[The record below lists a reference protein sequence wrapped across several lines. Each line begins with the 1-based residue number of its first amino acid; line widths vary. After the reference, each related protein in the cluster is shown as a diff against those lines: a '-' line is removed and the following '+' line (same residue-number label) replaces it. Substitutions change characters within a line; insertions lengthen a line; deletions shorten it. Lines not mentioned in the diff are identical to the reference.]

1 MNPGTVSD
9 IFLKNV
15 EKYGDR
21 TSLRRKKLGIWNDI
35 SWNQYFEN
43 AARVALGLY
52 ELGYRKGDRVA
63 IIGENCPEW
72 VYIDLGVICTGGAA
86 VGIYTTNSWD
96 QCQYVV
102 EHSDA
107 KFYFMENEEQLDK
120 WLRFREETPHL
131 KKVIVWD
138 IKGLRDFKD
147 PQLLSF
153 QDLLEMGDKKR
164 QEDPGLMKKLISEV
178 RPEDEALYIYT
189 SGTTGRPKGAILT
202 HANAVW
208 IGKTMSTVNKIYDT
222 DSVLSFLPLCHI
234 FEHMMTVF
242 VHITCGYTVNF
253 IENHD
258 TISDNFREV
267 SPTIG
272 YAVPRVWEK
281 YHSVITINMSDA
293 TFFKRLIFKGAM
305 AVGEKHYKE
314 ERSKGKVSF
323 LTSFLFRLA
332 HFIVFRKLR
341 ERLGFERMRAAYSG
355 AAPISPGVL
364 RFFNSI
370 GLMLLEGY
378 GQTEG
383 TGVTTVNRLESPTE
397 GTVGLPIDGVEV
409 KISDE
414 GEILV
419 KSPGVFKGYHKDP
432 EATAITLKK
441 GWLHSGDM
449 GELDG
454 EGNLKITGRIKDIII
469 TAGGKNI
476 TPQYI
481 EGKLVFSPYI
491 NDAVVIGD
499 NRRFL
504 SALIVLDEDN
514 TVKYAQDNKIQFST
528 YKDLAQNTEI
538 ARLIQAEIDKANR
551 DLSRVEQIKK
561 FRILPSKLYEE
572 EGDVTPTMKVK
583 RMFINKKFSD
593 IIEDMY
599 R

>member
-1 MNPGTVSD
+1 MNRGTIADV
-9 IFLKNV
+9 FLKNV

-21 TSLRRKKLGIWNDI
+21 TSLRQKKLGIWNDI
-35 SWNQYFEN
+35 SWNQYYEN
-43 AARVALGLY
+43 ATRVALGLY

-96 QCQYVV
+96 QCEYVV
-102 EHSDA
+102 EHSDS

-120 WLRFREETPHL
+120 WLRFREKTPSL

-138 IKGLRDFKD
+138 LKGLRDFKD
-147 PQLLSF
+147 PQLISF
-153 QDLLEMGDKKR
+153 RELLEIGEKKR
-164 QEDPGLMKKLISEV
+164 QEEPELMKKLMSEV
-178 RPEDEALYIYT
+178 TPEDEALYIYT

-202 HANAVW
+202 HENAVW
-208 IGKTMSTVNKIYDT
+208 IGKTMSEVNEIYET

-267 SPTIG
+267 SPSIG

-281 YHSVITINMSDA
+281 YHSLITINMSDA
-293 TFFKRLIFKGAM
+293 TIFKRLIYKAAM
-305 AVGEKHYKE
+305 AAGSRHYRE
-314 ERSKGKVSF
+314 TRSKGKASF
-323 LTSFLFRLA
+323 LTSLLFGLA
-332 HFIVFRKLR
+332 HLAVFRKLR

-364 RFFNSI
+364 QFFNSI

-397 GTVGLPIDGVEV
+397 GTVGPPIDGVEL

-432 EATAITLKK
+432 ETTAMTLRE
-441 GWLHSGDM
+441 GWLYSGDM
-449 GELDG
+449 GQLDS

-499 NRRFL
+499 QRKFL

-514 TVKYAQDNKIQFST
+514 TMKYAQDNKIQFST
-528 YKDLAQNTEI
+528 YQDLAQNPEI
-538 ARLIQAEIDKANR
+538 VKLIHGEVENANR

-561 FRILPSKLYEE
+561 FRILPNKLYEE

-583 RMFINKKFSD
+583 RMFINKKFND
-593 IIEDMY
+593 IIEEMY
-599 R
+599 G

>member
-1 MNPGTVSD
+1 MNPGTVAET
-9 IFLKNV
+9 FLKNV

-21 TSLRRKKLGIWNDI
+21 TALRQKKLGIWNDI
-35 SWNQYFEN
+35 SWNRYYEN

-72 VYIDLGVICTGGAA
+72 VYVDLGVICTGGAA

-96 QCQYVV
+96 QCEYVV

-120 WLRFREETPHL
+120 WLRFRENTPGL
-131 KKVIVWD
+131 KNVFVWD
-138 IKGLRDFKD
+138 LKGLREFHD
-147 PQLLSF
+147 PQLLPF
-153 QDLLEMGDKKR
+153 QDLLEMGEKKMR
-164 QEDPGLMKKLISEV
+164 EDPGLMKRLMSEV
-178 RPEDEALYIYT
+178 TPEDEALYIYT

-202 HANAVW
+202 NSNAVW
-208 IGKTMSTVNKIYDT
+208 IGKTMSMVNEIYDT

-281 YHSVITINMSDA
+281 YHSQITINMSDA
-293 TFFKRLIFKGAM
+293 TLFKRLVYKTALAAGNR
-305 AVGEKHYKE
+305 HYRE
-314 ERSKGKVSF
+314 VRSKGKASF
-323 LTSFLFRLA
+323 LTSVLFGLA
-332 HFIVFRKLR
+332 HLAVFRKLR

-364 RFFNSI
+364 QFFNSM

-397 GTVGLPIDGVEV
+397 GTVGPPIDGVELR
-409 KISDE
+409 ISDE

-419 KSPGVFKGYHKDP
+419 KSPGVFRGYHKDP
-432 EATAITLKK
+432 ETTSLTLRE
-441 GWLHSGDM
+441 GWLYSGDM
-449 GELDG
+449 GELD
-454 EGNLKITGRIKDIII
+454 ERGNLKITGRIKDIII

-499 NRRFL
+499 KKKFL

-528 YKDLAQNTEI
+528 YKDLAQNPEI
-538 ARLIQAEIDKANR
+538 VKLIQAEVDGANR
-551 DLSRVEQIKK
+551 ELSRVEQIKK

-583 RMFINKKFSD
+583 RMFINKKFGD
-593 IIEDMY
+593 IIEEMY